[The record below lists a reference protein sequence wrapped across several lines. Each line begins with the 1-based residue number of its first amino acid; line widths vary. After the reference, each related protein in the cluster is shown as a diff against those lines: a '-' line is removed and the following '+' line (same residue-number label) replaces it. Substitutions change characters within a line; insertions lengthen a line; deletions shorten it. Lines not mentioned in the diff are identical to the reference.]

1 MMKNVI
7 AIVGPTA
14 VGKSEVSLV
23 LAKKIGA
30 EIISGDAFQFYEG
43 MNIGTAKLTIKEQR
57 DIPHHLLDIIEPE
70 CPFSVADYQRIVRK
84 KIHAL
89 RDKDVYPLIVGG
101 SGLYVQSVL
110 YDYVFVG
117 KQRDKGR
124 FRDMTAEQMAM
135 LLERKNKTLA
145 QKTHPNDKKRL
156 KRSLE
161 VADARDKKQLKRGK
175 NLYYDD
181 AKIYALTM
189 ERKELYE
196 RINKR
201 VDQMIVKGLVDEARK
216 FYERCPDARSM
227 QAIGYKEFFPYFE
240 GKKDLEDAV
249 EAIKK
254 HSRHFAKRQLTWF
267 RNKMDPIWFDA
278 GEMSA
283 DAIAEAIAEDIKK
296 SDA

>member
-1 MMKNVI
+1 MKNVI

-14 VGKSEVSLV
+14 VGKSEVSLY
-23 LAKKIGA
+23 LAKIIGA
-30 EIISGDAFQFYEG
+30 EIISGDAFQFYKG
-43 MNIGTAKLTIKEQR
+43 MDIGTAKLTVKEQQ

-84 KIHAL
+84 KIDEL
-89 RDKDVYPLIVGG
+89 RDRDVCPLIVGG

-117 KQRDKGR
+117 KQRDSGR

-161 VADARDKKQLKRGK
+161 VAEARDNKQLKRGK
-175 NLYYDD
+175 KLYYDD

-201 VDQMIVKGLVDEARK
+201 VDQMILKGLVDEARK

-240 GKKDLEDAV
+240 GQKELEDVV
-249 EAIKK
+249 ETIKK

-278 GEMSA
+278 KEMSA
-283 DAIAEAIAEDIKK
+283 ESIAEAIAEDIKK